1 MFIFFFNYCE
11 ERLFFFLNN
20 KMSIILKGKEDN
32 LYEGSYKIFLS
43 VIMRMLI
50 CLDVD
55 YLRKF

>member
-1 MFIFFFNYCE
+1 
-11 ERLFFFLNN
+11 
-20 KMSIILKGKEDN
+20 MSIILKGKEDN